1 MKALF
6 FLFSIL
12 FFISCDE
19 TRKEVND
26 EIIVEKITI
35 PAIEKNRKH
44 LLFQLKNG
52 VLFFDIKPFSG
63 VVKEFYAEGS
73 IKSTAQYY
81 LGKRQGTYFGWY
93 QNKKKWFERFYVNGL
108 KVKIHK
114 GWHKNGI
121 QMFVYHFKKTGVY
134 NGSVKDWYANGVLA
148 KSFNFIEG
156 KEAGSQKMWDL
167 KGKIRANFY
176 TINTERHGLIG
187 LKKCISVLH
196 KQTE

>member
-19 TRKEVND
+19 TRKEIND

-93 QNKKKWFERFYVNGL
+93 QNKKKWFERFYINGL
-108 KVKIHK
+108 KAKVHK
-114 GWHKNGI
+114 GWHKNGM
-121 QMFVYHFKKTGVY
+121 QMFVYHFKNTGVY

-156 KEAGSQKMWDL
+156 KEAGAQKMWDF
-167 KGKIRANFY
+167 KGRIKANFF
-176 TINTERHGLIG
+176 TVANERHGLIG
-187 LKKCISVLH
+187 LKKCVSVLH
-196 KQTE
+196 DKN